1 VPVLRCKSV
10 ATVTFGDFEWDADKA
25 TANTARHGVAF
36 EEAVTVFLDLDYLL
50 IRDAVVPKRFVAIG
64 MSKQARVLFVVH
76 CERAEKVR
84 IISARR
90 ATRRERETYER
101 RREAD

>member
-1 VPVLRCKSV
+1 M

-25 TANTARHGVAF
+25 TANATKHGVTF

-50 IRDAVVPKRFVAIG
+50 VRDALAPERFVAIG
-64 MSKQARVLFVVH
+64 VSSRARVLFVVH
-76 CERAEKVR
+76 CERGEKLR

-101 RREAD
+101 RRDD

>member
-1 VPVLRCKSV
+1 M

-25 TANTARHGVAF
+25 AANAAKHGVTF
-36 EEAVTVFLDLDYLL
+36 EDAVTVFLDLDYLL
-50 IRDAVVPKRFVAIG
+50 VRDEAEPERFVAIG
-64 MSKQARVLFVVH
+64 ISSQARILFVVH
-76 CERAEKVR
+76 CERGERLR

-101 RREAD
+101 RRDSD